1 MDFSRWFARRGYK
14 SHCAP
19 WGPCPCSTMG
29 SLVTRAGPGVVPASQ
44 VSGEEC
50 RFRKERPS
58 PACVSSGWAL
68 CYPVFPSVKWRYSVS
83 TARVFRRLCP
93 WCIAGAQQTLASFFC
108 SSGTRGRA
116 RGTEG
121 HFMPCLAALVVR
133 RAGPERESVGDA
145 PHCGQVISARKS
157 FQCQP
162 AEFWA
167 PGWAVGHFF
176 LEWDT

>member
-1 MDFSRWFARRGYK
+1 MRLIEAQIYPAGGHGPLSTPRESASR
-14 SHCAP
+14 SHSLMLATLYHPSCCAVSVP
-19 WGPCPCSTMG
+19 GPEVCP
-29 SLVTRAGPGVVPASQ
+29 
-44 VSGEEC
+44 
-50 RFRKERPS
+50 RK
-58 PACVSSGWAL
+58 L
-68 CYPVFPSVKWRYSVS
+68 FPSVKWRYSVS

-176 LEWDT
+176 LERDT